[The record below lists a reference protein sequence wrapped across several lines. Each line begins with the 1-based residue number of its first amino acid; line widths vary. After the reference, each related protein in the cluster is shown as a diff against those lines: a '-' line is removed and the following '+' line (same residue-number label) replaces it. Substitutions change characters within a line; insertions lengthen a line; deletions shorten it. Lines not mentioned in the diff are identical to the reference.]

1 MKFALDSFIKGASLF
16 SSDGHESDAENADA
30 ENADTVDVDES
41 DAVPSDVDEDGF
53 DLGGLDLDGPQRPP
67 MVKIAI
73 AAAGMLVL
81 GIVVGGA
88 WWIIGGGAEPGSTA
102 EDGVPWVSVNIP
114 PRSRSGVSSDV
125 DARDTDSAGKNRML
139 AVPISEVPSIGSKAY
154 AAIPAA
160 QGEPLSPVPDA
171 GLVEQGSHGPLPMI
185 GADGRQPW
193 KVYARPT
200 AAAEDRPQVVIIMT
214 GLGLSAVATA
224 AAIDRLPPSV
234 TLAFDPYG
242 RELDDWTPLARQK
255 GHEFLLSIP
264 MEPVNFPVTDP
275 GPYALESV
283 LPPVENLR
291 RLDFVLSRLSGYVG
305 VLGGTKSFF
314 TTEEE
319 KIRPVLQVL
328 KGRGLLFV
336 DGGASPQS
344 VAAGIAVQIKLPRV
358 INDLI
363 VDADPSAEAI
373 DKQLARLEE
382 ISRKRTVAVGIARP
396 YPSTVARLVAWA
408 ATLES
413 KNMVLSPVSAVA
425 DVR

>member
-1 MKFALDSFIKGASLF
+1 MKGSSLF
-16 SSDGHESDAENADA
+16 SSKDTDAEDADA
-30 ENADTVDVDES
+30 LDADST
-41 DAVPSDVDEDGF
+41 DAAEAEVDEDGF
-53 DLGGLDLDGPQRPP
+53 ALEALDLDDAKRPP
-67 MVKIAI
+67 KVKIAI
-73 AAAGMLVL
+73 AAAAVGVL
-81 GIVVGGA
+81 GILVGAG
-88 WWIIGGGAEPGSTA
+88 WWIIGGGDAPGSTA

-114 PRSRSGVSSDV
+114 PRSRSGVSSDI
-125 DARDTDSAGKNRML
+125 DKRDTDAAGKGRML
-139 AVPISEVPSIGSKAY
+139 AVPISEVPSIGAKAY
-154 AAIPAA
+154 ADIPSAE
-160 QGEPLSPVPDA
+160 GEPLSAVPDV
-171 GLVEQGSHGPLPMI
+171 GLVEQGAHGPLPMI

-193 KVYARPT
+193 KVYARPM
-200 AAAEDRPQVVIIMT
+200 AAAAGRPQVVIIMV

-242 RELDDWTPLARQK
+242 RELDDWTPLARKK
-255 GHEFLLSIP
+255 GHEFLLTIP
-264 MEPVNFPVTDP
+264 MEPINFPVTDP

-283 LPPVENLR
+283 LSPRENLR

-305 VLGGTKSFF
+305 VLGGIKSFF

-336 DGGASPQS
+336 DGGASPKS
-344 VAAGIAVQIKLPRV
+344 VAAGIAEEIKLPRV

-363 VDADPSAEAI
+363 VDADPSGEAI

-382 ISRKRTVAVGIARP
+382 ISRERTVAVGIARP
-396 YPSTVARLVAWA
+396 YPSTVARLAAWA

-413 KNMVLSPVSAVA
+413 KNMVLAPVSAVV